1 MLKKP
6 FAIKSLALRLVPV
19 NPASYEVYEAA
30 ARYLKQKLGADAPDV
45 VTLINYELS
54 NRDVTGIAEDFLDF
68 FDTGRARL
76 VFELRAQAGSKRPWM
91 HQQVRAAMIVAKLHR
106 GKTAT
111 NDSRWGGLKPPTIV
125 RVPASLDPSRN

>member
-1 MLKKP
+1 M
-6 FAIKSLALRLVPV
+6 
-19 NPASYEVYEAA
+19 
-30 ARYLKQKLGADAPDV
+30 KQQLGADAPDV

-54 NRDVTGIAEDFLDF
+54 NRDVRGIAEDFLDF
-68 FDTGRARL
+68 FETGRARL
-76 VFELRAQAGSKRPWM
+76 VFELRAQAGIKRPWM
-91 HQQVRAAMIVAKLHR
+91 HQQVKAAKIVAKLGR